1 VIFLWIILAYD
12 INEKR
17 VNNIRKICAQYLIR
31 IQNSLFIGEI
41 GWANLRIL
49 TAKLKEKIN
58 PDEDSVQFFIFRDE
72 KLVKRNKLGIS
83 YEFSNII

>member
-49 TAKLKEKIN
+49 TAKLKERIN